1 MLSLLCVSHR
11 GSSLLS
17 TITIKTPRLPTGLC
31 TSTSL
36 SFSTPAGSRTT
47 RSLFRMVD
55 STNEPGSTISISIPE
70 EVEVEVTGKN
80 GVVSGLEHGREG
92 DTNRAEELHLSRYYG
107 AQGVSGPGL
116 GRKTV
121 PKSDPT

>member
-1 MLSLLCVSHR
+1 
-11 GSSLLS
+11 
-17 TITIKTPRLPTGLC
+17 
-31 TSTSL
+31 
-36 SFSTPAGSRTT
+36 
-47 RSLFRMVD
+47 MVD

-107 AQGVSGPGL
+107 AQGKRNSAAQIRAHLAMFWVRVGQ
-116 GRKTV
+116 RRV
-121 PKSDPT
+121 WANPTYLVKEK

>member
-1 MLSLLCVSHR
+1 MPYPLGGMGEEVFSHR
-11 GSSLLS
+11 SSSLLS
-17 TITIKTPRLPTGLC
+17 TIIIKTPRLPTGLQVRPSF
-31 TSTSL
+31 TTSL

-107 AQGVSGPGL
+107 SMGL
-116 GRKTV
+116 NYATHL
-121 PKSDPT
+121 